1 MPVQSLQVP
10 WEQLVDVLS
19 AEPAFFSSIGPV
31 FLASFRGAG
40 AAFLKLPCAV
50 DVDALSSLGALQHEV
65 LAPMLAFAVSES
77 EACVVYSWRV
87 DMLRDRLTGSGAP
100 LGWGERLAVGAELVR
115 LLLFLE
121 EYVQSEVDST
131 CVGVT
136 AEGNPVVFGI
146 GLNEL
151 VADRLDRLR
160 GFPGYRCPVLAQGFV
175 PFDAHAQ
182 EFNMGVL
189 LLELLTSSSPVES
202 HGLPLYLYVRR
213 VFTEDYGST
222 LVAVNALIDAALAAD
237 AAQQL
242 VERLLDIALNCT
254 VDYPEERPSLSDV
267 YRYLED
273 LRETQRDIAA
283 SLDSGDVPQVS
294 CSTCGEEYYAGVFC
308 EQGHYLCTDCLNG
321 LVLSWSGRKHL
332 TAKSRGCI
340 FCPKRFEFEGY
351 YLENRRALCEAEP
364 WRIED
369 LRGVISDEIYATY
382 MERVFKSDPSG
393 ASMDDKL
400 RRTSSSA
407 QEVSPAVTSDGGSTR
422 PVSEAREGVTSKDI
436 AGLVNPVDEYGTIMT
451 TLTVDNGAEDS
462 VSKASD
468 AEFFKKFEMEKKKL
482 ANDAKLQDSM
492 KPLDQS
498 RRDRSNSKVSMKD
511 KLSSKHSLRSSGP
524 AVSSSALSSRL
535 SLQRQVLLK
544 LYNST
549 NGPQWR
555 RRNNWGKTKSFW
567 GRAVPVGDWY
577 HVVTNETGD
586 VFELELNNNRLSGT
600 IPPELGSLAF
610 LTVLNLSFNSLK
622 GVIPPQLCKLENL
635 KGLYLNDNQL
645 VGEVPEELG
654 DMQRLVWVDVS
665 NNKLNGHIPKSV
677 GALADLR
684 VLALNNNLFTGNI
697 PPELSELQKLE
708 LLALHCNRFSG
719 AMTEI
724 LKRNPRLKMSY

>member
-1 MPVQSLQVP
+1 MPAQPLEVSWAELAKA
-10 WEQLVDVLS
+10 LS
-19 AEPAFFSSIGPV
+19 AEPSFFSCIGPV
-31 FLASFRGAG
+31 FVADFRGSS
-40 AAFLKLPCAV
+40 AAFLKLPCRV
-50 DVDALSSLGALQHEV
+50 DVAALAALGALQHEV
-65 LAPMLAFAVSES
+65 LAPMLAFAVG
-77 EACVVYSWRV
+77 EAETCVVYAWRV
-87 DMLRDRLTGSGAP
+87 EMLRDRLTGSGAA

-151 VADRLDRLR
+151 IADRLDRLR
-160 GFPGYRCPVLAQGFV
+160 GLPGYRCPVLAQGFV

-182 EFNMGVL
+182 EFNVGVL
-189 LLELLTSSSPVES
+189 LLELLTASSPVET
-202 HGLPLYLYVRR
+202 HGLPLYLYVRK
-213 VFTEDYGST
+213 VFTEDFGRT
-222 LVAVNALIDAALAAD
+222 LVAVNALIDGALAAD
-237 AAQQL
+237 VAQQL
-242 VERLLDIALNCT
+242 AERLLDIALNCT
-254 VDYPEERPSLSDV
+254 GDYPEERPSLSDV

-273 LRETQRDIAA
+273 MRETQRDITA
-283 SLDSGDVPQVS
+283 SLETGEVPQVS
-294 CSTCGEEYYAGVFC
+294 CSTCGEDYYAGVFC

-332 TAKSRGCI
+332 TTKSKGCI

-369 LRGVISDEIYATY
+369 LRGVISDEVYATY
-382 MERVFKSDPSG
+382 MERVFKTDPS
-393 ASMDDKL
+393 SDKIL
-400 RRTSSSA
+400 RTSSSTRDTLPTA
-407 QEVSPAVTSDGGSTR
+407 TSDGERTR
-422 PVSEAREGVTSKDI
+422 PESEIREGISSKDI
-436 AGLVNPVDEYGTIMT
+436 ACLVTPVDDYGTIMT
-451 TLTVDNGAEDS
+451 TMTMDNSAEDAGS
-462 VSKASD
+462 RAHD
-468 AEFFKKFEMEKKKL
+468 AEFYKKFEMEKRKL

-498 RRDRSNSKVSMKD
+498 RRDRSNSKLSMKD

-524 AVSSSALSSRL
+524 AVSSAALSSRL

-544 LYNST
+544 LFNST

-567 GRAVPVGDWY
+567 GRAVPVGEWY

-586 VFELELNNNRLSGT
+586 VFELELNNNRLTGT
-600 IPPELGSLAF
+600 ILPEIGSLTF

-645 VGEVPEELG
+645 VGELPSELG

-665 NNKLNGHIPKSV
+665 NNKLTGHIPKSV

-684 VLALNNNLFTGNI
+684 VLALNNNLLTGNV
-697 PPELSELQKLE
+697 PPELSELRKLE
-708 LLALHCNRFSG
+708 LLALHCNRFTG

-724 LKRNPRLKMSY
+724 LKTNPRLKMSY